1 MGHRIEVFVS
11 GCPLCR
17 EAVDIV
23 RAAMCPECRL
33 EVYNILEKP
42 EYMKKARQYGIRAVP
57 AIVIDGEK
65 RFEGVPSL
73 EEVKRALGTI

>member
-11 GCPLCR
+11 SCPLCR

-33 EVYNILEKP
+33 EVYNIT
-42 EYMKKARQYGIRAVP
+42 
-57 AIVIDGEK
+57 GEAGVH
-65 RFEGVPSL
+65 REG
-73 EEVKRALGTI
+73 